1 MTHPTGALLSKI
13 FASISSPGATIGI
26 ILLAAGLVAGFATG
40 YYFYRFLEK
49 RKQNPDRSKGERR
62 ELTSVQH
69 ADRQQLHAIYDLI
82 STLSASL
89 NYQRVLDNVLDLS
102 ASISG
107 LPGGPVERLVSAV
120 LLFSRNQGRPTELCV
135 ASARRFTP
143 ADMRI
148 LLPGDQGHLR
158 YVIDESE
165 PVLMRNIAEDPEL
178 GRIVAL
184 RACQAAYCIPLRA
197 GLETYGLLLF
207 AHPDANFF
215 TPYRSEL
222 LEILSHQAAIAIQN
236 ASLYNDLKLDK
247 ERIMEIQEEARK
259 KLARDLHDGPTQSVA
274 AIAMRIN
281 FARRMFE
288 RDAKAASEE
297 LVKIEDLARRTT
309 KEIRHMLFTLRP
321 LVLESQGLIP
331 ALNAMADKLRETYNQ
346 NMIVEAEA
354 SLAAD
359 LEVSKQAVIFFI
371 TEEAVNNAR
380 KHAQA
385 EHIWVRLKTYEEG
398 MALLEIADD
407 GVGFNVEEMDAFYDQ
422 RGSLG
427 MVNMRERTELVN
439 GVLQLD
445 SAKGRGTRIRVII
458 PLTEDA
464 ADRVRRGA

>member
-1 MTHPTGALLSKI
+1 MSQSTAAILTSLGAAAAFSNPALTFLI
-13 FASISSPGATIGI
+13 VVAALVLGF
-26 ILLAAGLVAGFATG
+26 AAGYAVF
-40 YYFYRFLEK
+40 RV
-49 RKQNPDRSKGERR
+49 RERR
-62 ELTSVQH
+62 KTAQPQPRMRKREPTIPP
-69 ADRQQLHAIYDLI
+69 AERQQLHAIYDLI

-102 ASISG
+102 ASITG

-120 LLFSRNQGRPTELCV
+120 LLFSKNQGQPTVLCIG
-135 ASARRFTP
+135 SARRFTP

-148 LLPGDQGHLR
+148 SLPGAQGHLR
-158 YVIDESE
+158 YAIDEGE
-165 PVLMRNIAEDPEL
+165 PVLVHNISEDPEL
-178 GRIVAL
+178 SRIVAL
-184 RACQAAYCIPLRA
+184 RACQVAYCIPLRA

-207 AHPDANFF
+207 AHPEVDFF
-215 TPYRSEL
+215 TPYRTEL

-247 ERIMEIQEEARK
+247 ERILEIQEEARK

-281 FARRMFE
+281 FARRMFD
-288 RDAKAASEE
+288 RDAKVANEE

-331 ALNAMADKLRETYNQ
+331 ALNAMADKMRETYSQ
-346 NMIVEAEA
+346 NMIVEADPK
-354 SLAAD
+354 LAAD

-385 EHIWVRLKTYEEG
+385 EHIWTRLKLYEKDI
-398 MALLEIADD
+398 AILEIADD
-407 GVGFNVEEMDAFYDQ
+407 GVGFNVDEMDAFYDQ

-427 MVNMRERTELVN
+427 MVNMRERAELVS
-439 GVLQLD
+439 GVISID
-445 SAKGRGTRIRVII
+445 SAPGKGTQIRLLV
-458 PLTEDA
+458 PLNDEA
-464 ADRVRRGA
+464 ADKLRNRM